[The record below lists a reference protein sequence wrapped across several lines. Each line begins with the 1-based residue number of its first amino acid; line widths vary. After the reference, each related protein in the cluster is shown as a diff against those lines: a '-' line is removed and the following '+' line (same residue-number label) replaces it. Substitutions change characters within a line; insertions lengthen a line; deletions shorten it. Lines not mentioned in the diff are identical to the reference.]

1 MMISNRA
8 YKKIKLKQQ
17 NNNYTSICFTNN
29 IFILLK
35 VYAWYAGYHF
45 FLYII
50 QKFFLDGIIIIILFE
65 FSYKYYLLPGIITIL
80 P

>member
-29 IFILLK
+29 IFIEKPLK
-35 VYAWYAGYHF
+35 RTMFAKKIPLKINDF
-45 FLYII
+45 
-50 QKFFLDGIIIIILFE
+50 
-65 FSYKYYLLPGIITIL
+65 
-80 P
+80 

>member
-35 VYAWYAGYHF
+35 VCMHA
-45 FLYII
+45 FLTHHSKI
-50 QKFFLDGIIIIILFE
+50 FGIILLGIFG
-65 FSYKYYLLPGIITIL
+65 YKYYLLPGIITIL